1 MTPSRFRPLV
11 SRPARLKIPAGR
23 SMPMTW
29 QSWHTNVAHLRPA
42 ALVACALLAA
52 CASTPSEPTRAES
65 PAAVRP
71 VPPEPVAQATGGI
84 YNGRQ
89 SDHWFGRGRS
99 YQVGDVITV
108 LLNESTQAARQ
119 QSANVSREAS
129 NEALPTGLSTKIGSL
144 ATALG
149 GINLNGGNVA
159 SAGTGTADQ
168 RATLTGSIAAT
179 VVEVLPNGNL
189 VVRGEK
195 QLTLSEGSEVI
206 QVSGV
211 IRPEDVSRN
220 NMVQSRRLA
229 NAQISYKGS
238 GDLANASRPGWGTS
252 LLMRFWPF

>member
-1 MTPSRFRPLV
+1 MKSLASRLSV
-11 SRPARLKIPAGR
+11 
-23 SMPMTW
+23 
-29 QSWHTNVAHLRPA
+29 V
-42 ALVACALLAA
+42 ALVAGLSA
-52 CASTPSEPTRAES
+52 CATPFPDEPPAQAE
-65 PAAVRP
+65 RF
-71 VPPEPVAQATGGI
+71 EPVYPVAAEPARAATGAI

-129 NEALPTGLSTKIGSL
+129 NEALPLGLSTKIGGL

-149 GINLNGGNVA
+149 GLNLNASNVA

-168 RATLTGSIAAT
+168 RATLTGSVAAT
-179 VVEVLPNGNL
+179 VVEVLANGNL
-189 VVRGEK
+189 LVRGEK
-195 QLTLSEGSEVI
+195 RLSLSEGAEII
-206 QVSGV
+206 QVSGI

-229 NAQISYKGS
+229 NAQISYRGT
-238 GDLANASRPGWGTS
+238 GDLANASRPGWGTRG
-252 LLMRFWPF
+252 LLKFWPF